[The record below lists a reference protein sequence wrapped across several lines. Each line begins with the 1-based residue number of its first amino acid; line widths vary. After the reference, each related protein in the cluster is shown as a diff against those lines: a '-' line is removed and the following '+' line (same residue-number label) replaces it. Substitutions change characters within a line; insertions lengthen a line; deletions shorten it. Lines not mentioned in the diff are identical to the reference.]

1 MYGDVALDP
10 LASNRSVSDP
20 NQLSSTAL
28 YVIAIVFATSSGT
41 CGVKATSTTTRA
53 STPVGARLGVSDGAT
68 DGTAVGAIDG
78 AFDGIEIGPYVD
90 GALLGLRV
98 SPSPVGESVDGATD
112 GATDGNAV
120 GPPVITRQV
129 RTMCETVA
137 QTECTLQL
145 CPGSA
150 ACIASLI
157 AVSIPIIGV
166 AKN

>member
-78 AFDGIEIGPYVD
+78 EVVGALLGPYVD
-90 GALLGLRV
+90 GSMLGPYV
-98 SPSPVGESVDGATD
+98 SPGLVGANV
-112 GATDGNAV
+112 V
-120 GPPVITRQV
+120 GD
-129 RTMCETVA
+129 
-137 QTECTLQL
+137 
-145 CPGSA
+145 
-150 ACIASLI
+150 
-157 AVSIPIIGV
+157 
-166 AKN
+166 